1 MLSTLAEVCRT
12 VRVPVVAIGGLTA
25 ERAVLAYDAG
35 ATWVAAIS
43 AVSAAADVTAS
54 ARAFMPGVR
63 P

>member
-1 MLSTLAEVCRT
+1 MCRT